1 MSELIVTIDLD
12 WACEAAIEQT
22 LDFFYKQGIKPTIF
36 TTHNSQVIK
45 SVINDLE
52 VGLHPY
58 FAQDSSHGST
68 ITEVVKHVMDLPHN
82 IPAFRCHRFA
92 NCNLSNQAMV
102 DAGMLLSSNV
112 CTDLE
117 IIPSFKNRFCLIELP
132 IFMEDGGYLWRN
144 YPLEITEE
152 LEKKI
157 KNNKTKAI
165 LIHPMHFAI
174 NTPHFKYMYDIK
186 QSVSRSEWNSFTS
199 EKLKQLSW
207 KNRGI
212 RDIVIDIIRL
222 SKKFYGLKE
231 LLASHQ
237 KGIISI

>member
-1 MSELIVTIDLD
+1 MNNKFRLVK
-12 WACEAAIEQT
+12 QT
-22 LDFFYKQGIKPTIF
+22 ESGEVEKEYKIL
-36 TTHNSQVIK
+36 N
-45 SVINDLE
+45 
-52 VGLHPY
+52 
-58 FAQDSSHGST
+58 
-68 ITEVVKHVMDLPHN
+68 
-82 IPAFRCHRFA
+82 
-92 NCNLSNQAMV
+92 
-102 DAGMLLSSNV
+102 
-112 CTDLE
+112 
-117 IIPSFKNRFCLIELP
+117 
-132 IFMEDGGYLWRN
+132 
-144 YPLEITEE
+144 EITEE